1 MKKTMGQ
8 RYFTI
13 INATLLII
21 ASVLALYPIL
31 YVLFAS
37 FSDPAMFAKHT
48 GLLFKPEGFSLE
60 AYKAVFEKQEIFTG
74 YKNTIIYLVAGT
86 FINLVFTVSLA
97 YVLSRPYL
105 YWQKFMMVF
114 VVFTMYFNGGLVPT
128 YLLVQNLGLADTRW
142 AILLPTAI
150 NTFNLILMRNGFMGI
165 PVSLEEAAKI
175 DGASPLQSLVKIIL
189 PLSMPTIA
197 VVVLYYGVA
206 HWNSWFQAMIY
217 L

>member
-1 MKKTMGQ
+1 
-8 RYFTI
+8 
-13 INATLLII
+13 
-21 ASVLALYPIL
+21 
-31 YVLFAS
+31 
-37 FSDPAMFAKHT
+37 
-48 GLLFKPEGFSLE
+48 
-60 AYKAVFEKQEIFTG
+60 
-74 YKNTIIYLVAGT
+74 
-86 FINLVFTVSLA
+86 

-217 L
+217 LRDQELYPLQLFLRDILLNKDTTSTDMVVNAAGGSQDALFEVVKHSTIIVSTVPILVLYPFLQKYFVQGVMIGAVKG